1 MPDTQL
7 REVRQPKAH
16 DSAIKQITGEARYI
30 DDQREPAGLLHCY
43 PGKASIAS
51 GKVVAMD
58 LSAVAA
64 APGVVS
70 LIKVADIPG
79 KNDCSP
85 IFGDDPIISEGQI
98 TFHGQVIFAVLAET
112 RDQARW
118 AAQLAKVEYE
128 EEKAFISVEQANSN
142 DSTVLPDYQ
151 MGRGDVVVDLAKASN
166 RLQGHLEIGGQDH
179 FYLEGHVSMVEP
191 GEDGDMLVHCSTQH
205 PTEAQHQ
212 VADCLGVPH
221 HAVEVRIRRM
231 GGGFGGKESQSGQW
245 ACLAAIGAKMTG
257 HPVKIRLD
265 RDDDMI
271 LTGKRH
277 EFEASYDVG
286 FDNQGRIEA
295 IDLTLLGRCGHSAD
309 LSGAICDRAMMH
321 SDNAYFLPS
330 VAIHSRRLRT
340 HTVSNTAFRGFGGP
354 QGVLSIERVMDHIA
368 SSLGID
374 ALEVRK
380 VNLYGDEGRNT
391 TPYEMEVFDN
401 IAPELIEQLEASSNY
416 QNRRAEVVEFNRKNK
431 YLKKGLSLTP
441 VKFGISFTAT
451 HMNQAGA
458 LVHVY
463 GDGSIG
469 LNHGGTE
476 MGQGLYVK
484 VAQVV
489 ADSFGIDL
497 ERVKIT
503 STTTAKVPNTSPTAA
518 SSGADLNGMAAKIAA
533 DEIRGRLAEFA
544 AGLFQASKDDVRFE
558 NNEVVVGT
566 ERLDFTDLVK
576 KAIFAR
582 VSLSSTG
589 YYKTP
594 EIQWDVATGTGK
606 PFFYFAYGA
615 AVSEVTIDCFTGEYK
630 VDRVD
635 ILHDVGH
642 SLNPAIDKGQIEGG
656 FIQGMGWL
664 TTEELKWDDKGRLR
678 THAPSTYKIPTAT
691 DTPDVFN
698 VDLFKGDGNRAE
710 TIYRSK
716 AVGEPPLMLGIA
728 VFSALTNAVVNA
740 TGRMPK
746 LNAPAT
752 PEAVLLALRDGDY
765 LV

>member
-1 MPDTQL
+1 MSEVTL
-7 REVRQPKAH
+7 REVRQSKAH
-16 DSAIKQITGEARYI
+16 DSAIKQVTGEARYI
-30 DDQREPAGLLHCY
+30 DDLREPTGLLHCY
-43 PGKASIAS
+43 PGKSAIAS
-51 GKVVAMD
+51 GSIRSID
-58 LSAVAA
+58 LTAVEE
-64 APGVVS
+64 APGVVAV
-70 LIKVADIPG
+70 IKAEDIPG

-85 IFGDDPIISEGQI
+85 IFGDDPIISEGEI
-98 TFHGQVIFAVLAET
+98 TFFGQVIFAVFAKT

-118 AAQLAKVEYE
+118 AAQLAVVDYE
-128 EEKAFISVEQANSN
+128 EEQPLISVGDADSS
-142 DSTVLPDYQ
+142 DSTVLPDYKI
-151 MGRGDVVVDLAKASN
+151 GRGDVGAELDKSAN
-166 RLQGHLEIGGQDH
+166 RLQGHFEIGGQDH

-191 GEDGDMLVHCSTQH
+191 GEDGDMVVHCSTQH

-212 VADCLGVPH
+212 VADCLSIPH
-221 HAVEVRIRRM
+221 HAVEVQVRRM

-245 ACLAAIGAKMTG
+245 ACLAAIGANLTSR
-257 HPVKIRLD
+257 PVKIRLD

-286 FDNQGRIEA
+286 FDKSGRIEA
-295 IDLTLLGRCGHSAD
+295 LDLKLLGRCGHSAD
-309 LSGAICDRAMMH
+309 LSGAIVDRAMMH
-321 SDNAYFLPS
+321 SDNAYFLPA

-354 QGVLSIERVMDHIA
+354 QGVLSIERIMDHIA
-368 SSLGID
+368 NSLGLD
-374 ALEVRK
+374 ALAVRK
-380 VNLYGDEGRNT
+380 VNLYGDEGRNK

-401 IAPELIEQLEASSNY
+401 IAPELIEQLEESASY
-416 QNRRAEVVEFNRKNK
+416 QDRRKEIAEFNSDNT

-458 LVHVY
+458 LVNVY

-489 ADSFGIDL
+489 ADSFGVDL

-503 STTTAKVPNTSPTAA
+503 ATTTAKVPNTSPTAA

-533 DEIRGRLAEFA
+533 DEIRTRLAGFA
-544 AGLFQASKDDVRFE
+544 ATLFHSTPDQVEFE
-558 NNEVVVGT
+558 NGQVVVG
-566 ERLDFTDLVK
+566 EESLAFEELVK
-576 KAIFAR
+576 KALFAR

-615 AVSEVTIDCFTGEYK
+615 AVSEVTIDCLTGEYK

-642 SLNPAIDKGQIEGG
+642 SLNPAIDRGQIEGG

-664 TTEELKWDDKGRLR
+664 TTEELKWDAKGRLR

-691 DTPDVFN
+691 DTPDIFN
-698 VDLFKGDGNRAE
+698 VALFEGDGNKAN
-710 TIYRSK
+710 TIYSSK
-716 AVGEPPLMLGIA
+716 AVGEPPLMLGIS
-728 VFSALTNAVVNA
+728 VFSALTNAVA
-740 TGRMPK
+740 EAIGDMPK

-752 PEAVLLALRDGDY
+752 PEAVLMALRQGSY